1 MITSKGF
8 IETAKS
14 SNRNYSDENFTK
26 KMPSI
31 KRFKNISI
39 KEEKIVAKRSI
50 LSKQVNN
57 FIQQINQIFFFLII
71 YPPFLMIDENH
82 RL

>member
-50 LSKQVNN
+50 LSKQTTVFNKQIKYYFFN
-57 FIQQINQIFFFLII
+57 F